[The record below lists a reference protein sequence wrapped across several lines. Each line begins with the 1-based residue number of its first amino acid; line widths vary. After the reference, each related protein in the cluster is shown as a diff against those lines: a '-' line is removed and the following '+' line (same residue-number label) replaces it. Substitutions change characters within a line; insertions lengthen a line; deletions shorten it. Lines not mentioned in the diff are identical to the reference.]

1 MARAYDRGAAKREVT
16 VIERMPSEP
25 EDLVD
30 VFYVPFVRP
39 LGNLV
44 ILFAQ
49 AEAAWLELV
58 AELTGRTEK
67 QSQDFLQMPAT
78 DVKEKIIPLAE
89 TSGID
94 GFALKELSEG
104 IENYYCDRERRHRLT
119 HDEWFVSVL
128 KEGDVPMTRGLS
140 RRKGANVVWGE
151 SKPED
156 VWQLAWR
163 FREYDHL
170 FSYVTHDVHQRKGHS
185 AS

>member
-1 MARAYDRGAAKREVT
+1 
-16 VIERMPSEP
+16 VIEKMQPES

-49 AEAAWLELV
+49 AEASWLELV
-58 AELTGRTEK
+58 AELTGCPEREA
-67 QSQDFLQMPAT
+67 QSFLQMPAADAKQKT
-78 DVKEKIIPLAE
+78 VPIAE

-94 GFALKELSEG
+94 AYSLKELSEA
-104 IENYYCDRERRHRLT
+104 IDNYYCDRARRHRLT

-128 KEGDVPMTRGLS
+128 EASGAPKTRGLP

-163 FREYDHL
+163 F
-170 FSYVTHDVHQRKGHS
+170 
-185 AS
+185 